1 MDRGFGGVRSATVST
16 ARAPRERP
24 CVARLVPALR
34 ERGRKATLAENHVAR
49 RSTRPA
55 ASMPQAPQRRDAKH
69 RAAHGDRTN
78 SSFQPMRRR
87 VAIPTVAAFAK
98 RVDTRSADSFPGDAL
113 PLPIPTP
120 VHDGRI
126 AIGPNAALRRHR
138 GVGASQRPHGRNCAA
153 SRHHGITASRIVRAP
168 SAYLRLPVG
177 FFSPLRH
184 ASAVAGRCRPS
195 PKRPLPKSDPQR
207 SRSRREGQARRLSA
221 RAALGPS
228 FGIRMGSGADRVDP
242 QRLRPRRVRDGGQ
255 PRRRVRRADRRVA
268 SRAGDRRGA
277 DHRATDCPA
286 DGEFSGGG
294 RGLARVADRRR
305 QPEPLRSRR
314 SRQRADRRDCRR
326 HRPRAAAG
334 DARAV
339 GDESGGAA
347 VVPSV
352 AGAGR
357 TPPRCHPGITPTS
370 SVRCLHRSRCT

>member
-87 VAIPTVAAFAK
+87 VTIPTVAAFAK

-153 SRHHGITASRIVRAP
+153 SRHHGITASRHHGFAHRARP
-168 SAYLRLPVG
+168 ERLP
-177 FFSPLRH
+177 
-184 ASAVAGRCRPS
+184 AIAGRLLFTASSCSGCRWPMPTLTETPPS
-195 PKRPLPKSDPQR
+195 EIRSAAKSI
-207 SRSRREGQARRLSA
+207 ST
-221 RAALGPS
+221 
-228 FGIRMGSGADRVDP
+228 
-242 QRLRPRRVRDGGQ
+242 
-255 PRRRVRRADRRVA
+255 RRA
-268 SRAGDRRGA
+268 S
-277 DHRATDCPA
+277 TPA
-286 DGEFSGGG
+286 
-294 RGLARVADRRR
+294 
-305 QPEPLRSRR
+305 
-314 SRQRADRRDCRR
+314 
-326 HRPRAAAG
+326 
-334 DARAV
+334 
-339 GDESGGAA
+339 
-347 VVPSV
+347 
-352 AGAGR
+352 
-357 TPPRCHPGITPTS
+357 I
-370 SVRCLHRSRCT
+370 